1 MIGVEKKE
9 DVVSERPTTV
19 PADQTFT
26 GTIRI
31 KLCEASG
38 LRPTDL
44 QTRLKNMSFLKPEDP
59 LLDAY
64 VSIDVDDN
72 ILLRSSTVPK
82 TYDPVWNEYFTQD
95 VHEANRL
102 GLTVF
107 HDAVIE
113 DLFVAN
119 CKLSFSELIQRE
131 IAEDQEF
138 WVCIHVIISYTYLD
152 LETFYT
158 IIKIMYVPMIKLN
171 QVKQNFLAYN
181 MFITLKYL
189 YSQKE
194 YSLL

>member
-1 MIGVEKKE
+1 MSGVEKKE
-9 DVVSERPTTV
+9 DAAAAGGDRAAV

-72 ILLRSSTVPK
+72 ILLRSATIPK

-131 IAEDQEF
+131 ISEDQEF
-138 WVCIHVIISYTYLD
+138 WVCTLRLNLMLPTYVLCTFRMD
-152 LETFYT
+152 L
-158 IIKIMYVPMIKLN
+158 KLPMCCVPVKYV
-171 QVKQNFLAYN
+171 Q
-181 MFITLKYL
+181 
-189 YSQKE
+189 
-194 YSLL
+194 

>member
-1 MIGVEKKE
+1 LAGVA
-9 DVVSERPTTV
+9 T
-19 PADQTFT
+19 DQTFT

-59 LLDAY
+59 LIDSY

-72 ILLRSSTVPK
+72 ILLRSTTVPK

-131 IAEDQEF
+131 ISEDQEF
-138 WVCIHVIISYTYLD
+138 WVLYFQCTWPVRFLFVPQRTLISTCLFCLLFSLSNCLKII
-152 LETFYT
+152 
-158 IIKIMYVPMIKLN
+158 IIVTRLYR
-171 QVKQNFLAYN
+171 QNAVG
-181 MFITLKYL
+181 T
-189 YSQKE
+189 
-194 YSLL
+194 

>member
-1 MIGVEKKE
+1 MIGVEKK
-9 DVVSERPTTV
+9 DDGDRSTVSM
-19 PADQTFT
+19 DQTFT

-95 VHEANRL
+95 VHDANRL

-131 IAEDQEF
+131 ISEDQEF
-138 WVCIHVIISYTYLD
+138 WVCILTLYCVIIGYLIFIF
-152 LETFYT
+152 LN
-158 IIKIMYVPMIKLN
+158 IMSFK
-171 QVKQNFLAYN
+171 
-181 MFITLKYL
+181 
-189 YSQKE
+189 
-194 YSLL
+194 

>member
-9 DVVSERPTTV
+9 DAGDRPAV
-19 PADQTFT
+19 PMDQTFT

-31 KLCEASG
+31 KLYEASG

-44 QTRLKNMSFLKPEDP
+44 QTRLKNMSMSFLKPEDP

-72 ILLRSSTVPK
+72 TLLRSTTMPK

-95 VHEANRL
+95 VHEGNRL

-131 IAEDQEF
+131 MSEDQEF
-138 WVCIHVIISYTYLD
+138 WVSVFFPSHIFNFIHS
-152 LETFYT
+152 
-158 IIKIMYVPMIKLN
+158 
-171 QVKQNFLAYN
+171 FL
-181 MFITLKYL
+181 
-189 YSQKE
+189 
-194 YSLL
+194 

>member
-1 MIGVEKKE
+1 MIGAEKKDE
-9 DVVSERPTTV
+9 VVGGGGDRPAKV
-19 PADQTFT
+19 PMEKTFT

-31 KLCEASG
+31 KLCEASD

-72 ILLRSSTVPK
+72 ILLRSNTVTK
-82 TYDPVWNEYFTQD
+82 TYNPVWNEYFTQD
-95 VHEANRL
+95 VHDANRL

-131 IAEDQEF
+131 KSGEQDIR
-138 WVCIHVIISYTYLD
+138 VCS
-152 LETFYT
+152 
-158 IIKIMYVPMIKLN
+158 
-171 QVKQNFLAYN
+171 
-181 MFITLKYL
+181 
-189 YSQKE
+189 
-194 YSLL
+194 

>member
-1 MIGVEKKE
+1 MHGVDKKL
-9 DVVSERPTTV
+9 DGAGDRPKV
-19 PADQTFT
+19 PVNQSFT

-44 QTRLKNMSFLKPEDP
+44 QTRLKNMTSFLPKPDDP

-82 TYDPVWNEYFTQD
+82 TYDPVWNEYFTQE
-95 VHEANRL
+95 VHHANRL

-119 CKLSFSELIQRE
+119 CKLSFNELIHRE
-131 IAEDQEF
+131 NSDDQEF
-138 WVCIHVIISYTYLD
+138 WVCIR
-152 LETFYT
+152 F
-158 IIKIMYVPMIKLN
+158 K
-171 QVKQNFLAYN
+171 
-181 MFITLKYL
+181 
-189 YSQKE
+189 
-194 YSLL
+194 

>member
-1 MIGVEKKE
+1 MIGVDKKE
-9 DVVSERPTTV
+9 EVVGGDRPTV
-19 PADQTFT
+19 SMDQTFT

-72 ILLRSSTVPK
+72 ILLRSATIPK

-95 VHEANRL
+95 VHKANRL

-131 IAEDQEF
+131 ISEDQEF
-138 WVCIHVIISYTYLD
+138 WVCTGFSILSILKFRYL
-152 LETFYT
+152 
-158 IIKIMYVPMIKLN
+158 KIYVNI
-171 QVKQNFLAYN
+171 
-181 MFITLKYL
+181 
-189 YSQKE
+189 
-194 YSLL
+194 

>member
-1 MIGVEKKE
+1 MIGVDKKE
-9 DVVSERPTTV
+9 IDDRPKMTV
-19 PADQTFT
+19 DHTFT

-72 ILLRSSTVPK
+72 ILLRSATVPK

-95 VHEANRL
+95 VQEANQL

-131 IAEDQEF
+131 ISEDQEF
-138 WVCIHVIISYTYLD
+138 WVCIRFKLFYYTSVILYTY
-152 LETFYT
+152 
-158 IIKIMYVPMIKLN
+158 
-171 QVKQNFLAYN
+171 
-181 MFITLKYL
+181 YL
-189 YSQKE
+189 
-194 YSLL
+194 

>member
-1 MIGVEKKE
+1 MISVDNKKV
-9 DVVSERPTTV
+9 DVVGDH
-19 PADQTFT
+19 PAAASASTAAAAVTLDQTFT

-31 KLCEASG
+31 KLYEASG

-59 LLDAY
+59 LLDSY

-72 ILLRSSTVPK
+72 ILLRSATVPK

-131 IAEDQEF
+131 ISEDQEF
-138 WVCIHVIISYTYLD
+138 WVCTYNALIYQYLACAHLPTYYPVMYIYTYLFAPI
-152 LETFYT
+152 LRL
-158 IIKIMYVPMIKLN
+158 IKQSFKC
-171 QVKQNFLAYN
+171 
-181 MFITLKYL
+181 
-189 YSQKE
+189 
-194 YSLL
+194 